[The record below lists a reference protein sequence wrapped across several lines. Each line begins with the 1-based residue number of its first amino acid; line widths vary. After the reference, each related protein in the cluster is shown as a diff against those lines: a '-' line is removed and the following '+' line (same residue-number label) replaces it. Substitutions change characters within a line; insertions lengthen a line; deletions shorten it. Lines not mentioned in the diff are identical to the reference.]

1 VSEPSG
7 SFRDLGKYVSCPY
20 CWHTDTLS
28 KFIVPRKNVA
38 LKIRWQCPDPEC
50 RQLLNVRVLD
60 EFTLTEKAQWLCIN
74 VRLKRSP
81 HNRYVERVKWELIFK
96 RMDKID
102 ATEFWRVY
110 REMKESMGSKGEEV
124 YRTLLV
130 KAGKSDNF
138 RQMKFISYQQSIEGE
153 K

>member
-1 VSEPSG
+1 
-7 SFRDLGKYVSCPY
+7 
-20 CWHTDTLS
+20 
-28 KFIVPRKNVA
+28 
-38 LKIRWQCPDPEC
+38 LK
-50 RQLLNVRVLD
+50 
-60 EFTLTEKAQWLCIN
+60 EKAQWLCIN
-74 VRLKRSP
+74 VRLMRSP
-81 HNRYVERVKWELIFK
+81 HNKYVERVKWELIFK